1 MAFREAKAAKIGGK
15 FLAYGETGSGK
26 SWFQLTFP
34 DVACIDSETGV
45 GFYEKKTITLN
56 NGNKYN
62 NLKIVD
68 NTSDLGTLEE
78 DLDAFLDGEYENKIQ
93 TLSIDSESKFY
104 STMQIS
110 ALEVEERRAR
120 RKGGDVD
127 DAGISV
133 KQWGRIKLINMKF
146 QQAKIDLSSKGIHI
160 VSIAQQIEIKD
171 AKGEKV
177 IGYKPDMHKSVGFD
191 YDVILR
197 FYKEKDK
204 TSDNEGFKYYA
215 EVIKDRTNVTKVGS
229 VIENPCY
236 DIWKSYF
243 DDMESLE
250 TLNTSYRNDLDKFT
264 DSMIEKS
271 DKAEDIISEWKPLF
285 KTIADSGN
293 TTAIKTVN
301 KFIKDNGLNIKN
313 LSAESPDILQ
323 ELLDLTKTV
332 AN

>member
-68 NTSDLGTLEE
+68 NTSDLDTLEE

-120 RKGGDVD
+120 RKGGDID

-133 KQWGRIKLINMKF
+133 KQWG
-146 QQAKIDLSSKGIHI
+146 
-160 VSIAQQIEIKD
+160 
-171 AKGEKV
+171 
-177 IGYKPDMHKSVGFD
+177 
-191 YDVILR
+191 
-197 FYKEKDK
+197 
-204 TSDNEGFKYYA
+204 
-215 EVIKDRTNVTKVGS
+215 
-229 VIENPCY
+229 
-236 DIWKSYF
+236 
-243 DDMESLE
+243 
-250 TLNTSYRNDLDKFT
+250 
-264 DSMIEKS
+264 
-271 DKAEDIISEWKPLF
+271 
-285 KTIADSGN
+285 
-293 TTAIKTVN
+293 
-301 KFIKDNGLNIKN
+301 
-313 LSAESPDILQ
+313 
-323 ELLDLTKTV
+323 
-332 AN
+332 